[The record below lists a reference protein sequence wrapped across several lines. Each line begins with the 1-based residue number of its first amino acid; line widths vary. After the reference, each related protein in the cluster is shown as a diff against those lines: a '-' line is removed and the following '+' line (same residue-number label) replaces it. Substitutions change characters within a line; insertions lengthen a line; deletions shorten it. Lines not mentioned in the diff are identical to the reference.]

1 MATRGNGSVGIRD
14 AAVLGNRATQRKLA
28 LSMVGNLI
36 MMVILVV
43 ALTFGGFLFMDYK
56 TEEARARKMD
66 KRVAELRKQ
75 FEQDCRKKDYE

>member
-1 MATRGNGSVGIRD
+1 
-14 AAVLGNRATQRKLA
+14 
-28 LSMVGNLI
+28 MVGNLI